1 VTLSVDLRHRFAG
14 AEIDIGFSAPVP
26 GLTILFGPSGAGKS
40 TVVASIAGLLR
51 PEMCRIELNGNVLA
65 DTDTGVWT
73 EPERRGA
80 GMVFQDARLFPHLSV
95 GGNLQYGLRRA
106 GAGPFAFDDI
116 VGLLGI
122 EEAGVEIEDPF
133 GTDEND
139 LPLNAIC
146 ETIRKNVLGG

>member
-1 VTLSVDLRHRFAG
+1 M
-14 AEIDIGFSAPVP
+14 
-26 GLTILFGPSGAGKS
+26 
-40 TVVASIAGLLR
+40 VASIAGLLR

-65 DTDTGVWT
+65 DTDAGVWT

-122 EEAGVEIEDPF
+122 EHLIDRRPHTLSGGERQRIAIGRALLSQPRLLLMDEPLASLDHDRKAEILPYLIRIR
-133 GTDEND
+133 DEM
-139 LPLNAIC
+139 AIP
-146 ETIRKNVLGG
+146 ILYVAS